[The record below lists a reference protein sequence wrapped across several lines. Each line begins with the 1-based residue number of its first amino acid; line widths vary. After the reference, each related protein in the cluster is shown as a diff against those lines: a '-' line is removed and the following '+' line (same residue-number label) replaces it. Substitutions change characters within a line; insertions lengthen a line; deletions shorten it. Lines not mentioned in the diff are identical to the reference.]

1 MINFFKNK
9 KSKSRNLPAPAE
21 VDGQLV
27 LDVYKTPI
35 EIIVQ
40 STVAGVGPEDVEIFF
55 GSNILTV
62 QGSRHRHENI
72 PEEDFYYQECYF
84 GSFSR
89 SIKIP
94 EDVDPKKISASL
106 ENGILTVKLPLKS
119 SNL

>member
-9 KSKSRNLPAPAE
+9 KSKSCNLSAPTE
-21 VDGQLV
+21 IDGQLV
-27 LDVYKTPI
+27 LDVYKKTN

-40 STVAGVGPEDVEIFF
+40 STVAGVSPENVEIFF
-55 GSNILTV
+55 GGNILTV

-72 PEEDFYYQECYF
+72 PEENFYHQECYF

-94 EDVDPKKISASL
+94 EDIEPKKISASL
-106 ENGILTVKLPLKS
+106 ENGILTIKLPLKN
-119 SNL
+119 SNS